1 MVIIFF
7 FIFRHDVETV
17 KKRPSDKPAPIPE
30 GSVRQSLVFK
40 EMFSGQHDGDVT
52 LPEVNLDNEELNQLD
67 DDFSDFNDT
76 GIEDI
81 EEENKGLI
89 QKLI

>member
-1 MVIIFF
+1 
-7 FIFRHDVETV
+7 
-17 KKRPSDKPAPIPE
+17 
-30 GSVRQSLVFK
+30 
-40 EMFSGQHDGDVT
+40 MFSGQHDGDVT

-89 QKLI
+89 QKLIWGAWEGVLQYVRVVK

>member
-1 MVIIFF
+1 
-7 FIFRHDVETV
+7 
-17 KKRPSDKPAPIPE
+17 
-30 GSVRQSLVFK
+30 
-40 EMFSGQHDGDVT
+40 MFSGQHDGDVT
-52 LPEVNLDNEELNQLD
+52 LPEVNLDNEELNLLD

-89 QKLI
+89 QKLIWGAWEGVLQYVRVVK

>member
-1 MVIIFF
+1 
-7 FIFRHDVETV
+7 
-17 KKRPSDKPAPIPE
+17 
-30 GSVRQSLVFK
+30 
-40 EMFSGQHDGDVT
+40 MFSGQQDGDVT
-52 LPEVNLDNEELNQLD
+52 LPEVNLDNEELNMLD

-89 QKLI
+89 QKLISGAWEGVMQCVRVVK